1 MPFIGEKQIVMKG
14 QVVAELSIVP
24 IGTGEAGVSH
34 YVAACL
40 EVLEGRKDLRYQLM
54 PMGTVIE
61 GSIDTVLE
69 VTRQM
74 HEVPFDKGASRVVT
88 SLKID
93 ERRDKLSTM
102 AGKVESVLK
111 LRSSVKT

>member
-1 MPFIGEKQIVMKG
+1 MVMKG

-40 EVLEGRKDLRYQLM
+40 EILEGREDLSYRLT

-61 GSIDTVLE
+61 GSLDKVLE

-74 HEVPFDKGASRVVT
+74 HEVPFNKGAYRVVT
-88 SLKID
+88 TLKID

-102 AGKVESVLK
+102 AGKVEAVLK
-111 LRSSVKT
+111 LRPPTKT

>member
-1 MPFIGEKQIVMKG
+1 MEG
-14 QVVAELSIVP
+14 QVVAVLAIVP
-24 IGTGEAGVSH
+24 VGTGDAGLSH
-34 YVAACL
+34 YIAACL
-40 EVLEGRKDLRYQLM
+40 EILQDRKDLSYQLT

-61 GSIDTVLE
+61 GSLDKVLE

-74 HEVPFDKGASRVVT
+74 NEVPFGRGASRVVT

-93 ERRDKLSTM
+93 ERRDKPSTM

-111 LRSSVKT
+111 LHPSIKA

>member
-1 MPFIGEKQIVMKG
+1 MKG
-14 QVVAELSIVP
+14 QVVAELAVIPV
-24 IGTGEAGVSH
+24 GTGDAGLSR

-40 EVLEGRKDLRYQLM
+40 AILEGREDLSYQLT

-61 GSIDTVLE
+61 GSLDTILE
-69 VTRQM
+69 VTRRM
-74 HEVPFDKGASRVVT
+74 HEVPFEKGACRVVT
-88 SLKID
+88 TLKVD

-111 LRSSVKT
+111 LRSSIKT

>member
-1 MPFIGEKQIVMKG
+1 MKG
-14 QVVAELSIVP
+14 RVVAELSIFPV
-24 IGTGEAGVSH
+24 GTGDAGLSR

-40 EVLEGRKDLRYQLM
+40 EVLEGREDLCYRLT

-61 GSIDTVLE
+61 GSLDKVLE

-74 HEVPFDKGASRVVT
+74 HDVPFGKGASRVVT
-88 SLKID
+88 TLKID
-93 ERRDKLSTM
+93 ERRDKPSTM

-111 LRSSVKT
+111 LRPSVNV